1 MAYSLQIL
9 FKKRKRFLT
18 RLQTIADNIN
28 ALIQIKLNVRTV
40 KEEFNQYD
48 DLLKLFVDTGYQY
61 HSKLEDTS
69 SIIISRIMKETV
81 QENIRRAQKVRSISI
96 K

>member
-1 MAYSLQIL
+1 M
-9 FKKRKRFLT
+9 
-18 RLQTIADNIN
+18 QTIADNIN

-40 KEEFNQYD
+40 KEEFNQYY

-81 QENIRRAQKVRSISI
+81 QENIRRAQKLRSISI

>member
-1 MAYSLQIL
+1 MQIL
-9 FKKRKRFLT
+9 FEKRKRLVT
-18 RLQTIADNIN
+18 RLQRISDNIN

-40 KEEFNQYD
+40 KEEFNQYH
-48 DLLKLFVDTGYQY
+48 DLLKLFLDSGYQY
-61 HSKLEDTS
+61 HSKLEDTL
-69 SIIISRIMKETV
+69 SIIISKIMKETV